1 MAVATAT
8 IVALGTAAVG
18 AGMSFK
24 QAADAKDAASKAD
37 SDAKELMDEAKKN
50 IEKDYMEELTVPLD
64 AFEAASKEN
73 VALQNQSI
81 QAIREGDQRG
91 LQSGAVTQVGQD
103 AAEQRRIA
111 MGQELSDLQKLKIQS
126 KENIRDEIV
135 SMDVAGAADA
145 NLRARDA
152 QEARTAAMTNAVS
165 ALGQGANAYAE
176 GQDLYKKTTVENPYG
191 GVVDPLQGVQPPATI
206 ENRGYGDLQNRGLHT
221 NIENPYYGVGAL
233 SLENRGLHRR
243 N

>member
-1 MAVATAT
+1 MALATAT
-8 IVALGTAAVG
+8 IIGLTTAAAS

-24 QAADAKDAASKAD
+24 QAADAKSAAEQSEI
-37 SDAKELMDEAKKN
+37 DAKKLMDEAKKN
-50 IEKDYMEELTVPLD
+50 IQKDYMAERTVSLD

-91 LQSGAVTQVGQD
+91 TFGAVTQLGQD
-103 AAEQRRIA
+103 NAEDTRIA
-111 MGQELSDLQKLKIQS
+111 MAKELSDLQKLKIES
-126 KENIRDEIV
+126 KENIRDELV

-152 QEARTAAMTNAVS
+152 QEARTAAMTNAVN
-165 ALGQGANAYAE
+165 ALGQGASAYAE
-176 GQDLYKKTTVENPYG
+176 NQALYKKTTVENPYG
-191 GVVDPLQGVQPPATI
+191 GFVDPLQGLQPPATI

>member
-1 MAVATAT
+1 MALATAT
-8 IVALGTAAVG
+8 IIGLTTSAIG

-24 QAADAKDAASKAD
+24 QAAEAKTAAQTAETDAKN
-37 SDAKELMDEAKKN
+37 LMDEAKKN

-91 LQSGAVTQVGQD
+91 SFGAVTQLGQD
-103 AAEQRRIA
+103 SAEQRRIA